1 MNSDGI
7 RSARVSPQTGK
18 RAHVHARTIS
28 FVQRSSAIWITGKEP
43 LNTIDLFHRQLHKS
57 PSISV
62 SSPTTT
68 LAIPHVNTQPES
80 RVLTG
85 GDPFRWWPV
94 LGHPHGRDPKTI
106 TRLIWPVRR

>member
-43 LNTIDLFHRQLHKS
+43 LN
-57 PSISV
+57 
-62 SSPTTT
+62 
-68 LAIPHVNTQPES
+68 AIPMSHWQSQLGPRTFISSQRQDMTMDGDEHIS
-80 RVLTG
+80 GELVLVEKRNG
-85 GDPFRWWPV
+85 
-94 LGHPHGRDPKTI
+94 
-106 TRLIWPVRR
+106 